1 MDHVSNIIALAEFR
15 PSGGPLSESSHRIAN
30 QLSMLVSA
38 IERQIDG
45 IRNGPPS
52 TTREAAGAVLK
63 ETVVKI
69 LAVAHLHRRLAK
81 LPPDGEIDLAELLI
95 GSTDEIVA
103 ALAHHSQVHVRRKV
117 CAGCMVSEEQ
127 ASVLVQ
133 ILCEIVM
140 NAIKYAHPA
149 RLPLEIDIACE
160 RTKEGR
166 TAVEIADDGVGLPE
180 GFDEARD
187 AGLGLKL
194 VRTLARR
201 IGASLEM
208 QSSELGLSFRLVLPA
223 RAIGADKVAI
233 RS

>member
-1 MDHVSNIIALAEFR
+1 MSNIIALAEFR
-15 PSGGPLSESSHRIAN
+15 PGGRPPLRESSDGIAN
-30 QLSMLVSA
+30 QLSMLVSS

-45 IRNGPPS
+45 IRDGPPS
-52 TTREAAGAVLK
+52 TTREVASAVLK

-69 LAVAHLHRRLAK
+69 LALAHLHRRLAN
-81 LPPDGEIDLAELLI
+81 LPPDREIDLAELLI

-103 ALAHHSQVHVRRKV
+103 TLAHHSEVHVRRKV

-140 NAIKYAHPA
+140 NAIKYAHPT

-166 TAVEIADDGVGLPE
+166 TTVEIADDGVGLPE
-180 GFDEARD
+180 DFDEAQD

-194 VRTLARR
+194 IRTLARR

-208 QSSELGLSFRLVLPA
+208 QSSELGLSFRVVLPA
-223 RAIGADKVAI
+223 RAIQAAE
-233 RS
+233 